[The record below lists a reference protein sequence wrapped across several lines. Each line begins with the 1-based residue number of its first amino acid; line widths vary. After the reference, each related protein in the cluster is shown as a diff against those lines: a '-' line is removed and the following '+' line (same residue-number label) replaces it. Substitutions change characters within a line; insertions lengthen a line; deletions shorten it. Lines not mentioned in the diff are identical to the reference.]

1 MNIFSFRFQVSG
13 FRFQGG
19 YADLLGLISKQ
30 NLPGFKNPA
39 GLKYLITCVFILCL
53 SCTGVSA
60 QERTTGGTKVLN
72 YQQHDEKAI
81 HFGFCLGL
89 NVMDFTVTPS
99 FAHYRTD
106 SLLASVANLSMGFQ
120 IQAVSAAR
128 LTDQLELRFLPGVAF
143 GQRGLM
149 FYRNDHPYGKPQTLE
164 SSYIELPWLLK
175 YKSKRVNNVR
185 GFIVGGLNPRFDL
198 AKTYRADDEIFM
210 DMKLNDLC
218 YELGVGSDF
227 YFPYFK
233 LSIELRG
240 SWGMF
245 NVLNRRTTPHTEY
258 QNAIEK
264 LQSSVYMISFYIE

>member
-1 MNIFSFRFQVSG
+1 M
-13 FRFQGG
+13 
-19 YADLLGLISKQ
+19 KQ
-30 NLPGFKNPA
+30 F
-39 GLKYLITCVFILCL
+39 VFITGFCLCFL
-53 SCTGVSA
+53 GVSA
-60 QERTTGGTKVLN
+60 QVRTTKKKVLY
-72 YQQHDEKAI
+72 YQQHDDKAI

-89 NVMDFTVTPS
+89 NVMDFTVIPS
-99 FAHYRTD
+99 FAYYSAD
-106 SLLASVANLSMGFQ
+106 SLLASVPNLSMGFQ

-143 GQRGLM
+143 GQRELK
-149 FYRNDHPYGKPQTLE
+149 FYRNDIEYGKPQTLE

-198 AKTYRADDEIFM
+198 AKTYKEEDDVYL
-210 DMKLNDLC
+210 DLKLNDIC
-218 YELGVGSDF
+218 YELGGGFDF

-245 NVLNRRTTPHTEY
+245 NVLNRRTTPHAEY

>member
-1 MNIFSFRFQVSG
+1 LFF
-13 FRFQGG
+13 
-19 YADLLGLISKQ
+19 LGSL
-30 NLPGFKNPA
+30 
-39 GLKYLITCVFILCL
+39 
-53 SCTGVSA
+53 GVSA
-60 QERTTGGTKVLN
+60 QERTTNSKILN
-72 YQQHDEKAI
+72 YQHHDEKAI

-99 FAHYRTD
+99 FAHYRND
-106 SLLASVANLSMGFQ
+106 SLLASVTNLSMGFQ

-143 GQRGLM
+143 GQRELM
-149 FYRNDHPYGKPQTLE
+149 FYHNDREYGKPQTLE

-185 GFIVGGLNPRFDL
+185 GFLVGGLNPRFDL
-198 AKTYRADDEIFM
+198 AKTYKEEDDVYM
-210 DMKLNDLC
+210 DLKLNDIC
-218 YELGVGSDF
+218 YELGGGFDF

-245 NVLNRRTTPHTEY
+245 NVLHRRTTPHAEY